1 LREQVIN
8 LQNELEYRPGK
19 ALLEEVGSI
28 KNKLEIKLAELG
40 GLVFDLG
47 RTQKTGIAASSPSR
61 RRSRRKSPKRS
72 PDQRNWRNALTLSEV
87 TGGQDGR
94 LPPIVEDKYFPRR
107 TLEYVSRIR
116 AMDSFANF
124 PSPEDILGILS
135 DPANSDSPDL
145 GPPPIAHFDDG
156 DPIKYDASQNEKQGD
171 SVGNLSSGFANLETR
186 KKRRESS
193 FGKEPGSSLSSASL
207 STSREGD
214 SSQTGTLSAQPLKLG
229 AKRKL
234 SVRDDDGH
242 IDVPAQGEKDGFRF
256 NRITDGGNV
265 SSKEATTLD
274 TSVAINPSAR
284 KIAQDLATARGASR
298 AKPADSAALTTSR
311 KVLGESK
318 QP

>member
-1 LREQVIN
+1 MREQVIN
-8 LQNELEYRPGK
+8 LQNELDSRPGK
-19 ALLEEVGSI
+19 ALLEEVGLI
-28 KNKLEIKLAELG
+28 KDKLDIKLAELG

-47 RTQKTGIAASSPSR
+47 RTQKTVIAASSPSR

-107 TLEYVSRIR
+107 TLEYVSRIC
-116 AMDSFANF
+116 AMDNFANF
-124 PSPEDILGILS
+124 LSPEDILGILS

-156 DPIKYDASQNEKQGD
+156 DPIKYDTSQHVKQGD
-171 SVGNLSSGFANLETR
+171 SVNNNSSGFANLETR

-193 FGKEPGSSLSSASL
+193 FGKEPGSSLSSTSL
-207 STSREGD
+207 STSREED
-214 SSQTGTLSAQPLKLG
+214 SSQTGTLSAQPLKIG

-242 IDVPAQGEKDGFRF
+242 IDAPAQGETDGFHF
-256 NRITDGGNV
+256 NRINDGVNV
-265 SSKEATTLD
+265 SSKEPATRD

-284 KIAQDLATARGASR
+284 KTAQDLATARGVSR
-298 AKPADSAALTTSR
+298 ANTSDSSALTTSR
-311 KVLGESK
+311 KVLGESE
-318 QP
+318 